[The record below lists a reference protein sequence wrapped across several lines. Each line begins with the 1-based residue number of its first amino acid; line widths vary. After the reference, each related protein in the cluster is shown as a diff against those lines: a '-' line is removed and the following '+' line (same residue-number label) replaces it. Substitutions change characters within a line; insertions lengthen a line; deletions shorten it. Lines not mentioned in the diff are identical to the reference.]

1 MNYGQTDKAR
11 EIQIKVA
18 AGSAST
24 GGKRGESTIE
34 ERILS
39 TVAVSWV
46 SLLQIRRE
54 LPDLVAQILYF
65 LTTYQLF

>member
-24 GGKRGESTIE
+24 GGKRGESTIA

-39 TVAVSWV
+39 TVTVSCV
-46 SLLQIRRE
+46 
-54 LPDLVAQILYF
+54 VAK
-65 LTTYQLF
+65 